1 MHSVCLRGVIVP
13 VVVYN
18 PTLGRYVAAPTST
31 AQQKNSAQIK
41 TQIGTQAPLA
51 APSTSS
57 VKVSISSQAQA
68 VSGSGYVV
76 GLENLLDKLEKPNF
90 NAADFGPMTL
100 TFKNYSDLNI
110 GTAVRSSSGSVT
122 ANEKQALRV
131 DGTIANGDEY
141 DFTLSPPGLNV
152 SPVTMHIGPLQI
164 PLGASD
170 DVRQEALKTAL
181 NAAIASRTE
190 LNTSPPSIEI
200 TRSGS
205 QFKIDYKGTPSP
217 VSTLAVLKNTARS
230 SELAQLSSPP
240 LSSAAKT
247 NLLTLVDAG
256 KIVSFRTST
265 IKTEAMNL
273 ASIRNVDS
281 KFLNL
286 YAGSIALDIPAH
298 DTAVRLSTGTTS
310 QAEKQALQFEGP
322 IENNSE
328 YDFTLSPPG
337 LGSSPVTLHVGPLTI
352 PKDSTAEDKLT
363 ILTNALNQA
372 VPFVQNG
379 TPSVQITR
387 TGNQFFIN
395 YKGTP
400 APVSTLAS
408 LITSPSRGIQN
419 VAATIDP
426 AVLTKIKTL
435 GQANKITSL
444 TFGGAAPVL
453 NLTAADITALGPN
466 LWARYPSIDP
476 LKIEDK
482 PANLTNATHW
492 ESLRQLNNFRE
503 LNIKMDMGLPLDANG
518 KPYALASAA
527 DLSKLNMGLS
537 YDQFISG
544 YGLLKSIK
552 PSSGNIAFGDPT
564 KLVPGSATLPEQQ
577 SVPMSGSLLNGAEF
591 DLKLK
596 LPAQSEPVTLHIG
609 PLNIPAG
616 TPIEDR
622 LDIFKSAIA
631 SEIANKQEFTDN
643 NGPLVQVSRNL
654 NQLVFSYSRTDFA
667 DATHPFTA
675 TIKQTGA
682 AIEDTLTKITDVT
695 DVPPASVQTLA
706 AYSEVRTVSLK
717 GTSDFVL
724 SSYDKLNAYASSGYV
739 KKITLTDVGDIK
751 VSAILANKSVP
762 LIEKMDGK
770 KFSISDKP
778 FAPTSYA
785 NFTTNAAAKLSS
797 SVDLNGSFLDIISSL
812 DGLAAL
818 SAAGKLRSLN
828 VSDVTKGTIEI
839 SGARAASLAS
849 VISKLP
855 PSFKIKVN
863 GDVSLADAVKLADPS
878 IKSRLTST
886 MNIVDDGTGLTSAN
900 VDKIRDILTNV
911 KSISITKPVTSAQ
924 YLALKLPPPLPVMGL
939 VSIADTA
946 ANLVAKQNNLNN
958 VLERVGSPNLGA
970 VDITD
975 VFSVSNGLMIGAT
988 LIANYI
994 SSGLRIKDDKDTI
1007 LSHQTALETLAASGK
1022 MRSLQA
1028 SDMGDAELKT
1038 ALNGSILTDLVFTS

>member
-281 KFLNL
+281 KLLNL

-298 DTAVRLSTGTTS
+298 D
-310 QAEKQALQFEGP
+310 
-322 IENNSE
+322 
-328 YDFTLSPPG
+328 
-337 LGSSPVTLHVGPLTI
+337 
-352 PKDSTAEDKLT
+352 
-363 ILTNALNQA
+363 
-372 VPFVQNG
+372 
-379 TPSVQITR
+379 
-387 TGNQFFIN
+387 
-395 YKGTP
+395 
-400 APVSTLAS
+400 
-408 LITSPSRGIQN
+408 

-444 TFGGAAPVL
+444 TFGGATPVL

-706 AYSEVRTVSLK
+706 SYSEVRTVSLK
-717 GTSDFVL
+717 GTANFVL
-724 SSYDKLNAYASSGYV
+724 SSYDKLNTYASSGYI

-924 YLALKLPPPLPVMGL
+924 YLALKLPTPPLPVMGL
-939 VSIADTA
+939 ISIADTA
-946 ANLVAKQNNLNN
+946 ANLVAKQNNLNQ
-958 VLERVGSPNLGA
+958 VLRVGSPNLGA

-994 SSGLRIKDDKDTI
+994 SSGLRIKNDKDTI
-1007 LSHQTALETLAASGK
+1007 LSNQTALETLAASGK

>member
-1 MHSVCLRGVIVP
+1 
-13 VVVYN
+13 
-18 PTLGRYVAAPTST
+18 
-31 AQQKNSAQIK
+31 
-41 TQIGTQAPLA
+41 
-51 APSTSS
+51 
-57 VKVSISSQAQA
+57 
-68 VSGSGYVV
+68 
-76 GLENLLDKLEKPNF
+76 
-90 NAADFGPMTL
+90 
-100 TFKNYSDLNI
+100 
-110 GTAVRSSSGSVT
+110 
-122 ANEKQALRV
+122 
-131 DGTIANGDEY
+131 
-141 DFTLSPPGLNV
+141 
-152 SPVTMHIGPLQI
+152 
-164 PLGASD
+164 
-170 DVRQEALKTAL
+170 
-181 NAAIASRTE
+181 
-190 LNTSPPSIEI
+190 
-200 TRSGS
+200 
-205 QFKIDYKGTPSP
+205 
-217 VSTLAVLKNTARS
+217 
-230 SELAQLSSPP
+230 
-240 LSSAAKT
+240 
-247 NLLTLVDAG
+247 
-256 KIVSFRTST
+256 
-265 IKTEAMNL
+265 
-273 ASIRNVDS
+273 
-281 KFLNL
+281 
-286 YAGSIALDIPAH
+286 
-298 DTAVRLSTGTTS
+298 
-310 QAEKQALQFEGP
+310 
-322 IENNSE
+322 
-328 YDFTLSPPG
+328 
-337 LGSSPVTLHVGPLTI
+337 
-352 PKDSTAEDKLT
+352 
-363 ILTNALNQA
+363 
-372 VPFVQNG
+372 
-379 TPSVQITR
+379 
-387 TGNQFFIN
+387 
-395 YKGTP
+395 
-400 APVSTLAS
+400 

-924 YLALKLPPPLPVMGL
+924 YLALKLPTPPLPVMGL
-939 VSIADTA
+939 ISIADTA